1 MSNSR
6 DTTQLTGSMTDPGPA
21 AGGPKQVVVGD
32 RTSNKILKSQQ
43 ILKTRDTRC
52 QETTKDK
59 TKKEKRV

>member
-1 MSNSR
+1 
-6 DTTQLTGSMTDPGPA
+6 MTDPGPA

-32 RTSNKILKSQQ
+32 RTPNKILKSQQ